1 LRKIIWGFLLL
12 AQLGAVEYSLPAPQR
27 VEIPA
32 ERLTIIGTY
41 YPAPATGSSAVI
53 LIHGLGR
60 NRGDWNDLA
69 KYLQKEGIS
78 ALSVDLRGHG
88 ESIGEDGLGWRA
100 FTEPDYKILLADLN
114 AVLSFAGRNFNV
126 KPGRTGLIGQGLGAN
141 LVMQLAERNPQV
153 AGVVLLS
160 PALDYKGV
168 KLTAAKYQKSIYI
181 ICSHFEKLAVEAD
194 EYLKSN
200 FKGKLKS
207 DVYDYGGTIISM
219 FRQKFTL
226 PANISVWFKQLF
238 AN

>member
-1 LRKIIWGFLLL
+1 LRKIIWGILLL
-12 AQLGAVEYSLPAPQR
+12 AQLWAVEYSLPAPQR

-32 ERLTIIGTY
+32 DGLTIIGTY
-41 YPAPATGSSAVI
+41 YPAPVTSNSAVI

-69 KYLQKEGIS
+69 RYLQKEGIT

-88 ESIGEDGLGWRA
+88 ESIAADGLGWRA
-100 FTEPDYKILLADLN
+100 FTAENYAALLADLN
-114 AVLSFAGRNFNV
+114 AVLSFAGRNLNV
-126 KPGRTGLIGQGLGAN
+126 KPRQTGLIGQGLGAN
-141 LVMQLAERNPQV
+141 LALQLAERNPQV

-160 PALDYKGV
+160 PAPDYKGV
-168 KLTAAKYQKSIYI
+168 KLAADKYQKSIYV
-181 ICSHFEKLAVEAD
+181 ICSHFEKLSIEAD
-194 EYLKSN
+194 EYLKRN

-226 PANISVWFKQLF
+226 PSNISVWFKQLF
-238 AN
+238 AD

>member
-1 LRKIIWGFLLL
+1 LRKLIWGFLLL

-32 ERLTIIGTY
+32 NRLTIIGTY
-41 YPAPATGSSAVI
+41 YPAPTTGSSAVI

-69 KYLQKEGIS
+69 KYLQKEGLN

-88 ESIGEDGLGWRA
+88 ESIDEDGLGWRA
-100 FTEPDYKILLADLN
+100 FTAEDYKILLADLN

-126 KPGRTGLIGQGLGAN
+126 KPGQTGLIGQGLGAN
-141 LVMQLAERNPQV
+141 LALQLAERNPQV

-168 KLTAAKYQKSIYI
+168 KLAVARYQKSIYI
-181 ICSHFEKLAVEAD
+181 ICSHFEKLSVEAD
-194 EYLKSN
+194 EYLKRT

-207 DVYDYGGTIISM
+207 DVYDYGGTIISL